1 MMPQFLR
8 YTPHYRQ
15 KLASEGREQRLL
27 KNQEELASKWH
38 KADDIK
44 ETERR
49 VFKNLIRKVRAN
61 RDDAMCQLFSRVL
74 RRRQVKA
81 GETPGTSSE
90 HARLA
95 TCYACTAA
103 LGNSVE
109 AADLSCDF
117 FWFEL
122 ILDQILIY
130 FE

>member
-95 TCYACTAA
+95 TCYAWAQSPGGVHVAIWCPVRARIPQFP
-103 LGNSVE
+103 GRPRRPR
-109 AADLSCDF
+109 
-117 FWFEL
+117 
-122 ILDQILIY
+122 
-130 FE
+130 